1 VYVNDTGSRRF
12 VVLTFGAGESNLAS
26 APGFPVL
33 MGNAI
38 DWLVRPDARAARATG
53 LASFNHATVQV
64 VGPGGRAVPIAR
76 VSGAALAML
85 RVPGLYVA
93 EGAGARSTFAVN
105 VGSPQVSNATR
116 TSLSPSDQ
124 ARPVLAGAS
133 GPSWWLYCVA
143 AAFVLALVEWWT
155 WQRRITV

>member
-1 VYVNDTGSRRF
+1 
-12 VVLTFGAGESNLAS
+12 
-26 APGFPVL
+26 

-38 DWLVRPDARAARATG
+38 DWLVRPDAHAARTTG
-53 LASFNHATVQV
+53 LASFNPATVQV
-64 VGPGGRAVPIAR
+64 IAPGGRQVPIAR

-85 RVPGLYVA
+85 RAPGLYVA

-105 VGSPQVSNATR
+105 VGSPQVSNAAR

-124 ARPVLAGAS
+124 ARPVMAGAS
-133 GPSWWLYCVA
+133 GTSWWLYCVA